1 MRPVCAPD
9 AAIRIV
15 SHQRRDSSCES
26 VPGIPFPAFLDRV
39 EAVWTGRF
47 EPDVITAFEQ
57 LSEGSHVGAVWAL
70 GDIGSS
76 PMINHHRNRHLVD
89 EWAPFLTDIRLK
101 IHQDMPPFVQT
112 TNPP

>member
-26 VPGIPFPAFLDRV
+26 VTGIPFPAFLDRV

-47 EPDVITAFEQ
+47 EPDVITALEQ
-57 LSEGSHVGAVWAL
+57 LSAGSHVGVVWAL

-76 PMINHHRNRHLVD
+76 HMINHHRHQDRVV
-89 EWAPFLTDIRLK
+89 EWAPLLK
-101 IHQDMPPFVQT
+101 AICLK
-112 TNPP
+112 

>member
-15 SHQRRDSSCES
+15 SPQRRDSSCES

-47 EPDVITAFEQ
+47 EQDVITAFEQ

-70 GDIGSS
+70 GDIVSS
-76 PMINHHRNRHLVD
+76 HMINHPRHRYSID
-89 EWAPFLTDIRLK
+89 AWAHFLKDSCLH
-101 IHQDMPPFVQT
+101 IHHDLT
-112 TNPP
+112 A